1 MNDIILIGAYPNT
14 EIKELQVMDCINSL
28 KSADKEVMLVTHC
41 PISIQLQ
48 DMVDYFIYDYNNFLI
63 TDWEEFSTWYWYKS
77 DSLSFS
83 YIINV
88 GDHQIANMTN
98 HRNGL
103 SFAKALGK
111 DLVYYFEGD
120 SRFDDSDLYRFN
132 YIKDFLKQHNKKTY
146 FEIERNIKYPNTF
159 NCKLELFV
167 GDPNFLLRTI
177 DWVNNSKDYFKNVRE
192 RSISDT
198 DGETLTTA
206 LECYYYDYLSSKN
219 SFTRKPPVEFS
230 ILENSTSFNYE
241 SNLFPNLQMNLN
253 NQWTDDIEL
262 GNNIFF
268 YKEKNYK
275 PAIISTNK
283 TKEGQKYE
291 VSVESN
297 GKEILYETYSL
308 LPNEIFF
315 KEIPIGNGSYE
326 VKFKNNGRIFLEKN
340 YSKEDIVTLDNNNHL
355 PWWSDDER

>member
-1 MNDIILIGAYPNT
+1 MWFF
-14 EIKELQVMDCINSL
+14 
-28 KSADKEVMLVTHC
+28 LV
-41 PISIQLQ
+41 
-48 DMVDYFIYDYNNFLI
+48 
-63 TDWEEFSTWYWYKS
+63 S

-120 SRFDDSDLYRFN
+120 SRFDDNDLYRFD

-146 FEIERNIKYPNTF
+146 FEIERNRKYPNTF

-241 SNLFPNLQMNLN
+241 SNLFPNLQLNLN
-253 NQWTDDIEL
+253 NQWNDDIEL